1 MVVDG
6 IDVDALIDHKVLAEY
21 RERGY
26 WRSPQLFDRDT
37 TARLRRAHQ
46 RLWAGDFDHAIPS
59 QYGPPRDEP
68 DATAVRQQY
77 NAFWL
82 NNDIRA
88 VTTSPLLGA
97 IGARFMGMDEV
108 RLWHD
113 QAVNK
118 PGVGTGGA
126 AVTAGN
132 IGWHQ
137 DSGHWQCSSSTNM
150 CTAWVALQDTDLG
163 NGAMRTIV
171 GSHRWGL
178 LEDSANFGRTDL
190 EGLQARLSAQE
201 MSGAWIDEPCVLRE
215 GEVSFHHCLTLHG
228 SGPNLSDA
236 PRLCVIAHMMP
247 GDTSY
252 RKHAQY
258 HPNMVFLGPDART
271 GQPFAGPYWPLMWP
285 RERSGEPANF
295 SASG

>member
-6 IDVDALIDHKVLAEY
+6 VDVAALIGEEVLAEY

-26 WRSPQLFDRDT
+26 WRSPRLFDRDT
-37 TARLRRAHQ
+37 TARLRRAHE
-46 RLWAGDFDHAIPS
+46 RLWAGDFDHRIPS
-59 QYGPPRDEP
+59 QYGSPRDEP
-68 DATAVRQQY
+68 DATAVRQQC

-82 NNDIRA
+82 NDDIRA

-97 IGARFMGMDEV
+97 IGARLMGVDEA

-113 QAVNK
+113 QAVIK
-118 PGVGTGGA
+118 PGVGAGGA

-137 DSGHWQCSSSTNM
+137 DYGHWQCSSSTNM
-150 CTAWVALQDTDLG
+150 CTAWIALQDTDLG

-178 LEDSANFGRTDL
+178 LEDSANFGNKDL
-190 EGLQARLSAQE
+190 EGLKARLSTQE
-201 MSGAWIDEPCVLRE
+201 ISGAWIDEPCLLRE

-228 SGPNLSDA
+228 SGPNLSKSA
-236 PRLCVIAHMMP
+236 RLCLISHMMP

-252 RKHAQY
+252 RLSRQY
-258 HPNMVFLGPDART
+258 HPNMLFLGPDA
-271 GQPFAGPYWPLMWP
+271 
-285 RERSGEPANF
+285 
-295 SASG
+295 

>member
-1 MVVDG
+1 MQVAG
-6 IDVDALIDHKVLAEY
+6 IDVDALIDARVLAEY

-26 WRSPQLFDRDT
+26 WRSPRLFDAQT
-37 TARLRRAHQ
+37 TARLRRAHR
-46 RLWAGDFDHAIPS
+46 RLWAGDFDHPIAS
-59 QYGPPRDEP
+59 QYGPPGEESDR
-68 DATAVRQQY
+68 AAVRQQC

-82 NNDIRA
+82 NDDIRA

-97 IGARFMGMDEV
+97 IGARLMGVDEV

-113 QAVNK
+113 QAVKK
-118 PGVGTGGA
+118 PGAGAAGG

-137 DSGHWQCSSSTNM
+137 DYGHWQCSSSTDM

-178 LEDSANFGRTDL
+178 LEESDNFGKKDL
-190 EGLQARLSAQE
+190 EGLRARLSTQPI
-201 MSGAWIDEPCVLRE
+201 SGAWIDEPCVLRE

-228 SGPNLSDA
+228 SGPNLSGA
-236 PRLCVIAHMMP
+236 ARLCVISHMMP

-252 RKHAQY
+252 RPSPQH
-258 HPNMVFLGPDART
+258 HPNLVFLGPDARP
-271 GQPFAGPYWPLMWP
+271 GQRFAGPWWPVMWP
-285 RERSGEPANF
+285 SVATPGQRTQPG
-295 SASG
+295 

>member
-1 MVVDG
+1 MQVAG
-6 IDVDALIDHKVLAEY
+6 IDVDALIDARVLAEY

-26 WRSPQLFDRDT
+26 WRSPRLFDAQT
-37 TARLRRAHQ
+37 TARLRRAHR
-46 RLWAGDFDHAIPS
+46 RLWAGDFDHPIAS
-59 QYGPPRDEP
+59 QYGPPGEESDR
-68 DATAVRQQY
+68 AAVRQQC

-82 NNDIRA
+82 NDDIRA

-97 IGARFMGMDEV
+97 IGARLMGVAEV

-113 QAVNK
+113 QAVKK
-118 PGVGTGGA
+118 PGAGAAGG

-137 DSGHWQCSSSTNM
+137 DYGHWQCSSSTDM

-163 NGAMRTIV
+163 NGAMRTVV

-178 LEDSANFGRTDL
+178 LEESDNFGKKDL
-190 EGLQARLSAQE
+190 EGLRARLSTQPI
-201 MSGAWIDEPCVLRE
+201 SGAWIDEPCVLRE

-228 SGPNLSDA
+228 SGPNLSGA
-236 PRLCVIAHMMP
+236 ARLCVISHMMP

-252 RKHAQY
+252 RPSPQH
-258 HPNMVFLGPDART
+258 HPNLVFLGPDARP
-271 GQPFAGPYWPLMWP
+271 GQRFAGPWWPVMWP
-285 RERSGEPANF
+285 PVATPGQRTQPG
-295 SASG
+295 

>member
-68 DATAVRQQY
+68 DATAVRQQC

-97 IGARFMGMDEV
+97 IGARFMG
-108 RLWHD
+108 
-113 QAVNK
+113 A
-118 PGVGTGGA
+118 GGA

-171 GSHRWGL
+171 GSHRWGCW
-178 LEDSANFGRTDL
+178 RT
-190 EGLQARLSAQE
+190 
-201 MSGAWIDEPCVLRE
+201 
-215 GEVSFHHCLTLHG
+215 
-228 SGPNLSDA
+228 A
-236 PRLCVIAHMMP
+236 P
-247 GDTSY
+247 TS
-252 RKHAQY
+252 
-258 HPNMVFLGPDART
+258 
-271 GQPFAGPYWPLMWP
+271 AGPTWRACRRGCP
-285 RERSGEPANF
+285 RRR
-295 SASG
+295 

>member
-1 MVVDG
+1 MVVEG
-6 IDVDALIDHKVLAEY
+6 IDVDALIDEDVLAEY

-26 WRSPQLFDRDT
+26 WRSPRLFDADT
-37 TARLRRAHQ
+37 IAGLRRAHD
-46 RLWAGDFDHAIPS
+46 RLWAGDFDYAIPS

-68 DATAVRQQY
+68 DATAVRQQC

-82 NNDIRA
+82 NDDIRA

-97 IGARFMGMDEV
+97 IGARFMGVDEV

-113 QAVNK
+113 QAVTK
-118 PGVGTGGA
+118 PGVGADGA

-137 DSGHWQCSSSTNM
+137 DYGHWQCSSSTNM

-190 EGLQARLSAQE
+190 
-201 MSGAWIDEPCVLRE
+201 LR
-215 GEVSFHHCLTLHG
+215 GYFTQ
-228 SGPNLSDA
+228 
-236 PRLCVIAHMMP
+236 P
-247 GDTSY
+247 G
-252 RKHAQY
+252 
-258 HPNMVFLGPDART
+258 
-271 GQPFAGPYWPLMWP
+271 
-285 RERSGEPANF
+285 
-295 SASG
+295 

>member
-1 MVVDG
+1 MVVAG
-6 IDVDALIDHKVLAEY
+6 IDVDALIDEAVLAEY

-26 WRSPQLFDRDT
+26 WRSPRLFDAQT
-37 TARLRRAHQ
+37 TARLRRAHE
-46 RLWAGDFDHAIPS
+46 RLWAGDFDHPIAS
-59 QYGPPRDEP
+59 QYGRPGEQP
-68 DATAVRQQY
+68 DPAAVRQQC

-82 NNDIRA
+82 NDDLRA

-97 IGARFMGMDEV
+97 IGARFMGVDEV

-113 QAVNK
+113 QAVTK
-118 PGVGTGGA
+118 PGVGAAGG

-137 DSGHWQCSSSTNM
+137 DYGHWRCSSTANM

-178 LEDSANFGRTDL
+178 LQDSANFGKKDL
-190 EGLQARLSAQE
+190 EGLRARLSTQE
-201 MSGAWIDEPCVLRE
+201 ISGAWIDEPCVLRE

-228 SGPNLSDA
+228 SGPNLSDTA
-236 PRLCVIAHMMP
+236 RLCLISHMMP

-252 RKHAQY
+252 RESEQY
-258 HPNMVFLGPDART
+258 HPNMLFLGPDARP
-271 GQPFAGPYWPLMWP
+271 GQPFAGPYWPVMWP
-285 RERSGEPANF
+285 R
-295 SASG
+295 

>member
-68 DATAVRQQY
+68 DATAVRQQC

-113 QAVNK
+113 QAVTK
-118 PGVGTGGA
+118 PGVGAGGA

-137 DSGHWQCSSSTNM
+137 DSGHWQYSSSTNM

-215 GEVSFHHCLTLHG
+215 GEVSFPSLPHACT
-228 SGPNLSDA
+228 A
-236 PRLCVIAHMMP
+236 PAP
-247 GDTSY
+247 T
-252 RKHAQY
+252 
-258 HPNMVFLGPDART
+258 
-271 GQPFAGPYWPLMWP
+271 
-285 RERSGEPANF
+285 
-295 SASG
+295 

>member
-68 DATAVRQQY
+68 DATAVRQQC

-97 IGARFMGMDEV
+97 IGARFMGVDEV

-113 QAVNK
+113 QAVTK
-118 PGVGTGGA
+118 PGMGAGGA

-171 GSHRWGL
+171 GSHRWGCWRTAPT
-178 LEDSANFGRTDL
+178 SAGPL

-201 MSGAWIDEPCVLRE
+201 MSGAWIDEPCVLRA

-228 SGPNLSDA
+228 SGPNVSDA
-236 PRLCVIAHMMP
+236 PRLPMIAHMMP

-252 RKHAQY
+252 RKHASSTTQ
-258 HPNMVFLGPDART
+258 HGVPRPLRAPASRSPDPT
-271 GQPFAGPYWPLMWP
+271 G
-285 RERSGEPANF
+285 RSCG
-295 SASG
+295 S